1 MKINFNCHICKSCC
15 KSTSHVHPLTTEL
28 MFIPSQIWQDITSE
42 KPELIYLFEDT
53 FMSIPFGDLYM
64 SFDEF
69 CS

>member
-1 MKINFNCHICKSCC
+1 
-15 KSTSHVHPLTTEL
+15 
-28 MFIPSQIWQDITSE
+28 MFIPSQIWEDITSE

-53 FMSIPFGDLYM
+53 FMSISFGDLYM